1 MRSSIFTILFSV
13 LVILCQAQDVVSVT
27 LKGSKTKTQIS
38 TLYNLPLIK
47 FGAKYYQVKYTSVD
61 AKGAK
66 DTLSG
71 LLMVPDDLKYKY
83 PRLVY
88 QHGTS
93 DCKKCVP
100 STYPSAGG
108 EEGELGLLFSGLGYI
123 AILPDY
129 VGMGSGRGF
138 QTYVHASTIA
148 RATEDMLTALAAW
161 TRQNGVQV
169 NQQLFLTG
177 YSQGGYASMAIHRHL
192 EASQG
197 INSVTAASHMSGP
210 YSLSGVMRD
219 LILGNKSYTY
229 PAYIPNTVMGFNEV
243 YEYYDDLTEIF
254 KPEYV
259 ADIKNYYDGK
269 ITLTNLNIKLLQSL
283 NANTGTIISGKMLR
297 DDVLD
302 SIRNQPNYFLNKVLE
317 DNNVYD
323 WSPAAPT
330 RILYCKADDQVPY
343 QNSIAAYDTMVANG
357 AAKLEI
363 FDVLTTANHGT
374 CFNPAMSNTLIFFL
388 NYQSILIGTD
398 ELDTYAEWEMHPNPA
413 DQVLE
418 VVGNDSDFTIEIVD
432 LQGRK
437 VLNQHCG
444 QQQSTI
450 DIGQLTA
457 GMYIVSSRNKGGHI
471 SLKKLCIA
479 R

>member
-1 MRSSIFTILFSV
+1 MKSSLFTFLFSTF
-13 LVILCQAQDVVSVT
+13 LFFCHAQDVVSVT

-108 EEGELGLLFSGLGYI
+108 EEGELGLLFSGLGYV

-148 RATEDMLTALAAW
+148 RATEDMLAAVAVW
-161 TRQNGVQV
+161 ASQNGVQV
-169 NQQLFLTG
+169 NQQLFITG

-192 EASQG
+192 EATQG
-197 INSVTAASHMSGP
+197 SSSVTAASHMSGP
-210 YSLSGVMRD
+210 YNLSGVMRE
-219 LILGNKSYTY
+219 LILGNKAYTY

-243 YEYYDDLTEIF
+243 YGFYNNLSDIF

-259 ADIKNYYDGK
+259 TDIKNYYDGK
-269 ITLTNLNIKLLQSL
+269 ITLTSLNIKLLQLL

-297 DDVLD
+297 DDVID

-317 DNNVYD
+317 ENDVYD
-323 WSPAAPT
+323 WTPIAPT

-343 QNSIAAYDTMVANG
+343 QNSIVAYDTMIANG
-357 AAKLEI
+357 ATKLEI

-388 NYQSILIGTD
+388 NFQSILIATEEID
-398 ELDTYAEWEMHPNPA
+398 VDSEWQMQPNPA

-418 VVGNDSDFTIEIVD
+418 VEGNTPGFNIEIFD
-432 LQGRK
+432 LQGKK
-437 VLNQHCG
+437 VLTHLCVDR
-444 QQQSTI
+444 QSTI
-450 DIGQLTA
+450 DVSHLSV
-457 GMYIVSSRNKGGHI
+457 GMYIVSSLNKDGHT
-471 SLKKLCIA
+471 SLKKMCIV